1 MTYMYP
7 SNNDLPLFKLTLLI
21 MHLLFL
27 FLTEDNYFIINNLPN
42 NLIIAFNLIILIKF
56 DNF

>member
-7 SNNDLPLFKLTLLI
+7 SDNDLQLFKLTLLI

>member
-7 SNNDLPLFKLTLLI
+7 SDNDLQLFKLTLLI

-27 FLTEDNYFIINNLPN
+27 FLTEDNYFIMNNLPN